1 MPKPSE
7 DFVISIID
15 QTDDP
20 LAEGVTGTR
29 RARKK
34 ERTRREI
41 YRTAMNLFS
50 ENGYDGVT
58 IEDICRNAGVAK
70 ATFFLHFEN
79 KAALVKDF
87 NDEVTTA
94 IIEKL
99 TGHQGTAEEQLVLLQ
114 SAFREAWELN
124 APVMQKMLRE
134 FVDQPAMLSKAASAN
149 QGIVNLVTDIVRRG
163 QAKGELRDQ
172 FAPELAAVS
181 IVSTWSALA
190 AWWTGNPDASTGTEH
205 DNPSLQIIDLT
216 LNGLKRR
223 S

>member
-1 MPKPSE
+1 
-7 DFVISIID
+7 
-15 QTDDP
+15 
-20 LAEGVTGTR
+20 
-29 RARKK
+29 
-34 ERTRREI
+34 
-41 YRTAMNLFS
+41 
-50 ENGYDGVT
+50 
-58 IEDICRNAGVAK
+58 
-70 ATFFLHFEN
+70 
-79 KAALVKDF
+79 
-87 NDEVTTA
+87 
-94 IIEKL
+94 
-99 TGHQGTAEEQLVLLQ
+99 
-114 SAFREAWELN
+114 
-124 APVMQKMLRE
+124 MQKMLRE